1 MDTSRIQEILII
13 WGNSCTKGKRGVSLQ
28 KIGCGSAI
36 KVNFIALALH
46 YLCRKNNLTSC
57 DYVVRYIDIYLRDC
71 IYDAKFYCCWRRLVV
86 DLVFL

>member
-13 WGNSCTKGKRGVSLQ
+13 WGNSCTKGNRGVSLQ

-46 YLCRKNNLTSC
+46 YLCKKEKLKTFRKDDC
-57 DYVVRYIDIYLRDC
+57 DYYPCFFIPIY
-71 IYDAKFYCCWRRLVV
+71 WRVGNI
-86 DLVFL
+86 FNAFTANYTC